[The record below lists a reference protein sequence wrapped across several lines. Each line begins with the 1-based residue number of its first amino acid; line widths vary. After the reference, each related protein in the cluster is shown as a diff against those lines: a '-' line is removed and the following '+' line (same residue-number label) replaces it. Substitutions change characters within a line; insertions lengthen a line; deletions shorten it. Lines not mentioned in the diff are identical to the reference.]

1 MTAPAR
7 RRVRWF
13 SGGAASA
20 VATKLDLLA
29 HPGGVVAR
37 CHTGAE
43 HEDNDRFAADCAK
56 WFGREIITLRSEE
69 YRDTWDVWERRRFMA
84 GIHGAPCTSEL
95 KLAPRLA
102 FQRPD
107 DIHVMGYTADASDRK
122 RAQRFA
128 ANFFELTAVFPLVE
142 RGIDKATCLG
152 MLEGAGIA
160 PPLTYALGL
169 PNANC
174 IPCVKATSPAYWA
187 LIRLRWPEQFERAAK
202 LSREL
207 GARLAR
213 IENERVFI
221 DEIPADWPVTAPMAP
236 RCDFLCQ
243 IDVEDMGDP
252 T

>member
-1 MTAPAR
+1 MS

-20 VATKLDLLA
+20 LATKIDLSA
-29 HPGGVVAR
+29 NPGGVVVR
-37 CHTGAE
+37 CETGSE
-43 HEDNDRFAADCAK
+43 HPDNDRFAADCAA
-56 WFGREIITLRSEE
+56 WFGCEIISIRSEAF
-69 YRDTWDVWERRRFMA
+69 RDTWEVWEKRRFMA

-102 FQRPD
+102 FQRPG
-107 DIHVMGYTADASDRK
+107 DIHVFGYTADASDKK
-122 RAQRFA
+122 RAVRLRE
-128 ANFFELTAVFPLVE
+128 NFFELSIVTPLID
-142 RGIDKATCLG
+142 RHIDKATCLG
-152 MLEGAGIA
+152 ILESSGIK

-187 LIRLRWPEQFERAAK
+187 LIRKHWPEQFTRAAK

-213 IENERVFI
+213 IDGERVFI
-221 DEIPADWPVTAPMAP
+221 DEIPDDWPVTAPVAP

-243 IDVEDMGDP
+243 IEAEDLEGDE
-252 T
+252 